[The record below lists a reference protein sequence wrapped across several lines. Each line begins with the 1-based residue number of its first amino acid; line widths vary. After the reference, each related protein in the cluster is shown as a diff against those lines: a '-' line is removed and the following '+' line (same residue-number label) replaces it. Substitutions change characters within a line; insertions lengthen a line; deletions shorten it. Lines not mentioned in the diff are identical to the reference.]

1 MSQHGRSLPP
11 SANLQQLRNQAK
23 DLSKAHSRGSA
34 DALTRIKGHHPR
46 YHGASGADVAAGC
59 FSLADAQLVV
69 ARELG
74 FASWPKLKTHIEN
87 DSQRRLSMHCAV
99 KVAQCIA
106 TFKMDLPRLHAWTM
120 KLLSQ
125 MEASQFPTS
134 ILINQAVTAHRLGQQ
149 RGYGFW
155 LPHDC
160 DRRQEEGT

>member
-1 MSQHGRSLPP
+1 MLCICVQIGKEELSRCLFAFVRLAYKPSRLLAAIDASLPH
-11 SANLQQLRNQAK
+11 SAHIL
-23 DLSKAHSRGSA
+23 
-34 DALTRIKGHHPR
+34 
-46 YHGASGADVAAGC
+46 ADV
-59 FSLADAQLVV
+59 
-69 ARELG
+69 
-74 FASWPKLKTHIEN
+74 
-87 DSQRRLSMHCAV
+87 HCAV